1 MKYKEIRYAA
11 MATLLS
17 KVRDFTGWMTS
28 DLGILL
34 TAGMTTERALAILFP
49 MKASK
54 WCTIKKAK
62 EVCAGI
68 VLIVI
73 IKDVEKL
80 THDMSTLAS
89 IYYFREICINPVNC

>member
-1 MKYKEIRYAA
+1 MCKFFN
-11 MATLLS
+11 
-17 KVRDFTGWMTS
+17 FTGWMTS

-73 IKDVEKL
+73 IKDVHFLITSDIKPISRRDL
-80 THDMSTLAS
+80 LCFVSPTSDQ
-89 IYYFREICINPVNC
+89 